1 MRTKPTRT
9 PSGAIAV
16 RQPSVNGWDIS
27 YNPDDGR
34 WYVARTVRNDELE
47 FVANYAER
55 RNALAYARK
64 HQPQHGKAANID
76 TDGLLDKLDEEQ

>member
-1 MRTKPTRT
+1 MRTRPQTMPDGT
-9 PSGAIAV
+9 PIV

-55 RNALAYARK
+55 RNALTYART
-64 HQPQHGKAANID
+64 HQP
-76 TDGLLDKLDEEQ
+76 